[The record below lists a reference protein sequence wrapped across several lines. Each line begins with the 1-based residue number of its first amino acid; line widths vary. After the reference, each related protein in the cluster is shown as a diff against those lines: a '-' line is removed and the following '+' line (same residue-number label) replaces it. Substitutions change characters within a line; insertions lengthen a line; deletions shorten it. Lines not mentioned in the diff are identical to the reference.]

1 MLFWLYTS
9 FLAGIHC
16 TLNIFLPPLLIF
28 FSPPSFKFL
37 PLEIFEFSF
46 HLIRACINL
55 YGHMKS
61 RNHIVCTI
69 FKLFKSLK
77 LRLLS
82 QFMRR
87 VFTHCGEIPEANY
100 LKEKGLFQ
108 LTFLECSLKDNKKW
122 EFKV

>member
-1 MLFWLYTS
+1 M
-9 FLAGIHC
+9 
-16 TLNIFLPPLLIF
+16 
-28 FSPPSFKFL
+28 
-37 PLEIFEFSF
+37 
-46 HLIRACINL
+46 NL

-61 RNHIVCTI
+61 RNHMIWTI
-69 FKLFKSLK
+69 FKLFKYVK

-100 LKEKGLFQ
+100 LKEKGLLL